1 MTSELKW
8 TSQPFSQFT
17 LHSLY
22 EVLQL
27 RQRVFVVEQASI
39 YLDLDDLDQDSWH
52 LLGRDHT
59 GQLQAYARLMPP
71 TIKYADAVGIGRVV
85 IAPEFRGQGWAKP
98 LLQQA
103 LEWAEQQ
110 FSGVPVRL
118 SAQIDRQG
126 LYAAFG
132 FQCCSAPYD
141 DGGIAHIEMVRER
154 LGNA

>member
-1 MTSELKW
+1 MTSKLKW
-8 TSQPFSQFT
+8 TSQPFGQFS

-39 YLDLDDLDQDSWH
+39 YLDLDDLDQESWH
-52 LLGRDHT
+52 LLGRDDT

-85 IAPEFRGQGWAKP
+85 IAPEYRGQGWAKP
-98 LLQQA
+98 LLEQA
-103 LEWAEQQ
+103 LAWAEQN
-110 FSGVPVRL
+110 FAGMAIRL
-118 SAQIDRQG
+118 SAQTDRQG